1 MESASPGPGTSRH
14 LRVPG
19 RPVRERLAVILE
31 LGEGSDM
38 EGHGLHLL
46 GARCGG
52 SGKGRRHSWSGRS
65 GKHGVRAGPHATSRV
80 TANESCEH
88 STHKHS
94 R

>member
-46 GARCGG
+46 GGRQVWWLREGQASLLVWTQREARGE
-52 SGKGRRHSWSGRS
+52 GR
-65 GKHGVRAGPHATSRV
+65 TSRHLPCD
-80 TANESCEH
+80 CE
-88 STHKHS
+88 
-94 R
+94 